1 MKNEYSYMP
10 SFEKVKSE
18 DGFEKKT
25 KIYTL
30 LRQNKIIG
38 EFNLEGLKKNYINN
52 LDLIMINNSGTF
64 INPETVEEIMDM
76 MKNNYPAIPTEFI
89 KSNELNDSKNDASN
103 ELSINQY
110 GYFNDVLSFNG
121 KINRLEYLISI
132 IIYIVA
138 MNVFKA
144 FKLGFLLYIVL
155 MIPFMYFFSAQS
167 AKRCHDIGR
176 SGWFQ
181 MIPGYFLVLLFKK

>member
-1 MKNEYSYMP
+1 MRNEYSYMP

-18 DGFEKKT
+18 DGLEKET

-38 EFNLEGLKKNYINN
+38 EFNLEGLKKNNINN

-110 GYFNDVLSFNG
+110 GYFNDALSFNG

-155 MIPFMYFFSAQS
+155 MIPFANLPQ
-167 AKRCHDIGR
+167 
-176 SGWFQ
+176 
-181 MIPGYFLVLLFKK
+181 

>member
-1 MKNEYSYMP
+1 MKNDYSYMP

-18 DGFEKKT
+18 DGFENQT

-38 EFNLEGLKKNYINN
+38 EFDLEGLKKNNVNN

-76 MKNNYPAIPTEFI
+76 MKNNYPTIPKEFI
-89 KSNELNDSKNDASN
+89 ESN
-103 ELSINQY
+103 ELSNSKNVESSESSINKY
-110 GYFNDVLSFNG
+110 SYFNDVLSFNG

-144 FKLGFLLYIVL
+144 FKIGFLPYIVL